1 MKIIN
6 KVIIGVIS
14 LIVLF
19 QILAGTAAD
28 VGTAADELT
37 VNGSA
42 TYPLTGL
49 FGKGG
54 VVLLLVMVGV
64 LFAVLKYFMPSK

>member
-1 MKIIN
+1 MQIVN
-6 KVIIGVIS
+6 KVIVGVIS

-19 QILAGTAAD
+19 QVLAGTATD
-28 VGTAADELT
+28 VGTAAESLT
-37 VNGSA
+37 NESA

-54 VVLLLVMVGV
+54 VVLLLLMVGV
-64 LFAVLKYFMPSK
+64 LMAVLKYFMPSK